1 MANTNSAKVSSEKN
15 DSGTYRVTAL
25 TFTEVPSTQEVDTN
39 HGKNH
44 NCDIDG
50 QVVGLIPFNQ
60 LLSVGNHLFATH
72 VGIPVCD

>member
-1 MANTNSAKVSSEKN
+1 MANTNSAKVSSEKH
-15 DSGTYRVTAL
+15 DPGTQRVALL

-60 LLSVGNHLFATH
+60 LSVRNHLLATH